1 MLTPLDI
8 QNKEFS
14 KSIMGYKETEVV
26 SFLDEVAADYE
37 KLYKENLELKDKVSV
52 LNEKVEYYQNIEK
65 TLQNTLVVA
74 QNTAEEVSHNA
85 KKEAELII
93 REAEEN
99 ARKIIEDAHN
109 EVVKIQK
116 KYEEIRKELLI
127 FKTRFKTFLSSQ
139 LETVDMFLNEVE
151 EKQ

>member
-14 KSIMGYKETEVV
+14 RSIRGYKETEVD
-26 SFLDEVAADYE
+26 SFLDEIIVYYE
-37 KLYKENLELKDKVSV
+37 KLYKENIELKDKISA
-52 LNEKVEYYQNIEK
+52 LNERLEHYKNIEK

-85 KKEAELII
+85 RKEAELII
-93 REAEEN
+93 KEAEEN

-116 KYEEIRKELLI
+116 KYEEIKKELLV
-127 FKTRFKTFLSSQ
+127 FRTRFKTLLNSQ
-139 LETVDMFLNEVE
+139 LETIDMFFNEID
-151 EKQ
+151 EK

>member
-14 KSIMGYKETEVV
+14 RSIRGYKETEVD
-26 SFLDEVAADYE
+26 SFLDEITVDYE
-37 KLYKENLELKDKVSV
+37 KLYKENIELKDKISV
-52 LNEKVEYYQNIEK
+52 LNERIEHYKNIEK

-85 KKEAELII
+85 RKEAELII
-93 REAEEN
+93 KEAEEN

-116 KYEEIRKELLI
+116 KYEEIRKELLV
-127 FKTRFKTFLSSQ
+127 FKTRFKTLLNSQ
-139 LETVDMFLNEVE
+139 LETVDMFFNEIDA
-151 EKQ
+151 K